1 MNLADLSVRAFV
13 QELASEQPA
22 PGGGSVAALA
32 GSLAAALCAMVARL
46 TVGRK
51 NQEKDWPAM
60 ASVRDQAEM
69 LKTELLELVDADTE
83 AYNQVT
89 AAYRLPKGNEEEN
102 SRRKAA
108 IQSALQEAAQVP
120 LKTLKAL
127 SRMPELARQAVEVGN
142 PNCLTDAGVALQLI
156 RAGAFGAAYNVR
168 INAAALK
175 DRKEAETLLT
185 ETETA
190 LQQIK
195 KEAERLE
202 RVVETKLGN

>member
-89 AAYRLPKGNEEEN
+89 AAYRLPKWNEEEN
-102 SRRKAA
+102 SRLKAA